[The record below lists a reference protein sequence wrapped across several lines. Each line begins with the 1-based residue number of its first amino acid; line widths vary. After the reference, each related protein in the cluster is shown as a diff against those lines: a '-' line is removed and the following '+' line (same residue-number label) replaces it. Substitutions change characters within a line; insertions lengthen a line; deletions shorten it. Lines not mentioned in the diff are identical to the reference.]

1 MGSTAPSLHP
11 LTSPSHAAAHLS
23 NEFLHKDCLPLLPH
37 LLPGSALPATTSGT
51 KAEDTEEVAEARQG
65 AYYTDYTDPAA
76 FLPVQQVDRQ
86 AFELPENLLPVAAVG
101 FIAGLA
107 GSLFSATTTTTTTTT
122 TTAATTT
129 TTA

>member
-1 MGSTAPSLHP
+1 MAVLQ
-11 LTSPSHAAAHLS
+11 
-23 NEFLHKDCLPLLPH
+23 
-37 LLPGSALPATTSGT
+37 PATAR
-51 KAEDTEEVAEARQG
+51 AEDTEEVAEARQG

-107 GSLFSATTTTTTTTT
+107 GSLFS
-122 TTAATTT
+122 
-129 TTA
+129 

>member
-1 MGSTAPSLHP
+1 MGQYSAEPTPTNISMGNQQHTSAMNSYTKIVFLCYLIFSPAVLSLP
-11 LTSPSHAAAHLS
+11 QQVAQ
-23 NEFLHKDCLPLLPH
+23 
-37 LLPGSALPATTSGT
+37 
-51 KAEDTEEVAEARQG
+51 KAEDSEEVAEARQG
-65 AYYTDYTDPAA
+65 AYYTDPAA

>member
-11 LTSPSHAAAHLS
+11 LTSPSPPHQHTSAMNSYTKIVFLCYLIFSPAVLS
-23 NEFLHKDCLPLLPH
+23 LPQQV
-37 LLPGSALPATTSGT
+37 AQ

-107 GSLFSATTTTTTTTT
+107 GSLFSATTTTTTTST

-129 TTA
+129 T

>member
-1 MGSTAPSLHP
+1 M
-11 LTSPSHAAAHLS
+11 
-23 NEFLHKDCLPLLPH
+23 
-37 LLPGSALPATTSGT
+37 
-51 KAEDTEEVAEARQG
+51 AEARQG

-107 GSLFSATTTTTTTTT
+107 GSLFS
-122 TTAATTT
+122 
-129 TTA
+129 